1 MNDANHFKRL
11 LNSQVD
17 LYNEMPCCSNL
28 LFIVIKKNKKK
39 NNIKYV
45 HNRITRMI

>member
-28 LFIVIKKNKKK
+28 LFIVIKKTKKK
-39 NNIKYV
+39 NQHKVCTQQN
-45 HNRITRMI
+45 H

>member
-28 LFIVIKKNKKK
+28 LFIVIKKKQKKK
-39 NNIKYV
+39 QHKVCTQQN
-45 HNRITRMI
+45 H